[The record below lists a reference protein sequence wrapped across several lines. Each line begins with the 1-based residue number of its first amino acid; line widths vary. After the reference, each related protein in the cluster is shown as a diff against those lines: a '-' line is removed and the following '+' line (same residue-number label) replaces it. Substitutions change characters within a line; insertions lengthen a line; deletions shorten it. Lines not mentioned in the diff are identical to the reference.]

1 MPTGGLAELVW
12 REVDRRHA
20 YSGVMADAPNEHDK
34 SKFVFIDPENPP
46 PGLDLSELPLGVDIN
61 ELMVQAYISDGE
73 LELMRELE
81 AEGDEMTEEELREAE
96 AMTAELAQMVI
107 DDYLFDPS
115 DPD

>member
-1 MPTGGLAELVW
+1 
-12 REVDRRHA
+12 
-20 YSGVMADAPNEHDK
+20 MADASNEHDK
-34 SKFVFIDPENPP
+34 TKFIFIDPENPP
-46 PGLDLSELPLGVDIN
+46 PGVDLSQLPPDVDVN
-61 ELMVQAYISDGE
+61 ELMEQAYISDGE

-81 AEGDEMTEEELREAE
+81 AEGVEMTEEELREAE